1 MRINSMRA
9 LILLVVLLS
18 LLTSCRW
25 FRKPKPAP
33 LPAKIPAYTWPA
45 PAPPPLLEPPPID
58 AEVNPPVVTDLPDIG
73 ILQLPPPPEEK
84 KRPSRP
90 GPRTSPATEPSAA
103 VTPAPATPAPQ
114 LRPMLSPAQ
123 RQDLERS
130 VSDRLARAQNTLA
143 SIGGRKLSEEQ
154 EELAAQIRTFIR
166 QAEEARTSDLLRANN
181 LAERAVVFA
190 AELAKRLR

>member
-1 MRINSMRA
+1 
-9 LILLVVLLS
+9 
-18 LLTSCRW
+18 
-25 FRKPKPAP
+25 
-33 LPAKIPAYTWPA
+33 
-45 PAPPPLLEPPPID
+45 
-58 AEVNPPVVTDLPDIG
+58 
-73 ILQLPPPPEEK
+73 
-84 KRPSRP
+84 
-90 GPRTSPATEPSAA
+90 
-103 VTPAPATPAPQ
+103 
-114 LRPMLSPAQ
+114 MLSPAQ

-166 QAEEARTSDLLRANN
+166 QAEEARTSDLLRANS